1 MVTAEISERLLGK
14 DIEGE
19 PEQAGL
25 TSRRPPKRR
34 NPTQEEPFTHQG
46 EDGEDRQC
54 QNPQEPT
61 KVAERK

>member
-1 MVTAEISERLLGK
+1 MAETSERLLGK
-14 DIEGE
+14 DMEGE

-34 NPTQEEPFTHQG
+34 NPTQEEPFTH
-46 EDGEDRQC
+46 RQS

-61 KVAERK
+61 EVAERK